1 MIYADLKSF
10 AVSAN
15 KSDMIFDKGALKAI
29 NAYSYTVAYIAGT
42 NMTFGGYT
50 HIVPTAKRGVFGCNL
65 SYINIKLKDD
75 KGDYSYTFST
85 SATGFWTKPFP
96 VNRKTT
102 ISPGVFL
109 MASPY
114 AYNSESGNSW
124 NYNLA
129 GLVGAGITYQISKRF
144 AFAID
149 WKVNASTVPE
159 SPILNFFMI
168 GTRAMF

>member
-1 MIYADLKSF
+1 
-10 AVSAN
+10 
-15 KSDMIFDKGALKAI
+15 
-29 NAYSYTVAYIAGT
+29 
-42 NMTFGGYT
+42 MTFGGYT
-50 HIVPTAKRGVFGCNL
+50 HIVPTAKRGVFGYNL

-75 KGDYSYTFST
+75 KDDYSYTFST

-144 AFAID
+144 VFAID
-149 WKVNASTVPE
+149 WKLNASTVPE
-159 SPILNFFMI
+159 SPILNFFMV
-168 GTRAMF
+168 GTRSMF